1 MNKLYYVEFL
11 VSDGVTE
18 EHRFQPVMAS
28 SETKALMY
36 VRKNL
41 EKEAIETGG
50 TYKLLGIKYVE
61 D

>member
-1 MNKLYYVEFL
+1 MKVYYVEFI

-18 EHRFQPVMAS
+18 EHRLQPIVTS

-50 TYKLLGIKYVE
+50 TYKILGIKYVE